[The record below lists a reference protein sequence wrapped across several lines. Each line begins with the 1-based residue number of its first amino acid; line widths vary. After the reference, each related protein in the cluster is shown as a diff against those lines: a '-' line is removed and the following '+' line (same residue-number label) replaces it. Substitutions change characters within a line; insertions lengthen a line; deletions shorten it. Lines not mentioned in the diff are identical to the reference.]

1 MLKWRISKNFQKDER
16 FAGRMGFGGTSPCAQ
31 TQGERVY
38 IDRHPEKM
46 LISGDFAPKDI
57 VFGSNKHEGSF
68 VLGVMYNNYID
79 PRGLMHDS
87 DFLTH
92 DFLPTM
98 LNALGLHDSSGVIF
112 EVVEHDY
119 FNITDLGMWDEMM
132 PGMINVSNPANSSS
146 FRKIIEEP
154 LVQFLNRELSSVSHI
169 VMMIMKNKENR
180 KMESGSGSGNF
191 GLSICPPA
199 TSIFG
204 LLSAFFFS
212 EKGI

>member
-1 MLKWRISKNFQKDER
+1 
-16 FAGRMGFGGTSPCAQ
+16 MGFGGTSPCAQ

-146 FRKIIEEP
+146 FRKEILIHPSCENMSQKSTGCGRNLGKIQHRHDIYQP
-154 LVQFLNRELSSVSHI
+154 L
-169 VMMIMKNKENR
+169 NKTN
-180 KMESGSGSGNF
+180 S
-191 GLSICPPA
+191 
-199 TSIFG
+199 
-204 LLSAFFFS
+204 
-212 EKGI
+212 